1 MFISLGQQK
10 TTIILISIVLHLQIY
25 KGQQQHS
32 SHIMQQILDLK
43 RLQLTDGSNLLP
55 MIRGQEQTDISSSI
69 HYSPEFDENLDQHSQ
84 LSQDSSL
91 QELKVETLPFTFSQ
105 MENLPSS
112 SNVGLP
118 VPGESFWQC
127 KSPVQSSQ
135 VWSWS
140 SSSVL
145 ELNHCLMNHLLI
157 GYTVNS
163 FLLKGAKSIISFSWN
178 QHIQ

>member
-32 SHIMQQILDLK
+32 RQILDLK

>member
-1 MFISLGQQK
+1 MFISLGLQK
-10 TTIILISIVLHLQIY
+10 TTIILLSIVLHLQIY

-55 MIRGQEQTDISSSI
+55 VIRGQEQTDISSSI

-135 VWSWS
+135 VSSSSS

-157 GYTVNS
+157 GYAVNS
-163 FLLKGAKSIISFSWN
+163 FLLKGAKSIIGLS
-178 QHIQ
+178 

>member
-1 MFISLGQQK
+1 MCFTCRYIKVNSSTLAILCNRFLTWKGFSSLMGLTFCLWYVAKNKLTYLPQYITVLSLMK
-10 TTIILISIVLHLQIY
+10 TLISIHNFPKTVHF
-25 KGQQQHS
+25 
-32 SHIMQQILDLK
+32 
-43 RLQLTDGSNLLP
+43 R
-55 MIRGQEQTDISSSI
+55 
-69 HYSPEFDENLDQHSQ
+69 SQ
-84 LSQDSSL
+84 
-91 QELKVETLPFTFSQ
+91 KWRLPFTFSQ

>member
-10 TTIILISIVLHLQIY
+10 TTIILLSIVLHLQIY

>member
-1 MFISLGQQK
+1 MFVFISWGLQK
-10 TTIILISIVLHLQIY
+10 TTIILLSIVFHLQIY

-55 MIRGQEQTDISSSI
+55 MICGQEQTDISSSI
-69 HYSPEFDENLDQHSQ
+69 HYSPEFDETLDQHSQ

-105 MENLPSS
+105 MEHLPSS

-135 VWSWS
+135 VW
-140 SSSVL
+140 SSVL